1 MDGSRTPRIRNS
13 MGLLEAERWRD
24 VDIALDQEVVR
35 WVVVL
40 IGTRVVS

>member
-1 MDGSRTPRIRNS
+1 MT
-13 MGLLEAERWRD
+13 LLLAERWRD

-40 IGTRVVS
+40 IRAGEVSIPDFVQE